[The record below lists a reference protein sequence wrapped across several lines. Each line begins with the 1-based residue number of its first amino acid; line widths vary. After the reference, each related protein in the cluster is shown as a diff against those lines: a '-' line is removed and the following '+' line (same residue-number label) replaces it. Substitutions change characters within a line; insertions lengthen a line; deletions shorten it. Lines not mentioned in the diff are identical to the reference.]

1 MRILKSALALM
12 LCACILLSFASCGG
26 KVSEKDFYAMDTF
39 MTVTVY
45 GRGGQNAVDKTV
57 LAINGV
63 DAAYSISSANGEIAR
78 LLRDGR
84 IDSPSQGL
92 LQMLECAKLLYE
104 RTNGAY
110 DVSAYALY
118 QLWRDCEKEGR
129 VPGDSEIA
137 AAKSLCGMDRIT
149 FDSNSVEL
157 NGVKGIDLGSIA
169 KGYSGKAAAELL
181 KAEDVSGALLVLG
194 GNVVA
199 YGCKPYGKTFRIGIT
214 DPLSTSALC
223 GSVEVADL
231 SVVTSGKYNRRYE
244 VDGTVYHHIIDVKS
258 GYPCENGVASVTVVC
273 DDGMWADAL
282 STALFL
288 IGKDAALEYYKTY
301 GGFEAVIV
309 TDDGAITVTDG
320 LKDSFTALR

>member
-1 MRILKSALALM
+1 MLRRALALV
-12 LCACILLSFASCGG
+12 LCGCILLSFGACAGG
-26 KVSEKDFYAMDTF
+26 VTERDFWAMDTT
-39 MTVTVY
+39 MYVTVY
-45 GRGGQNAVDKTV
+45 GRGGSGAADKIVAAINEVDK
-57 LAINGV
+57 
-63 DAAYSISSANGEIAR
+63 AYSISSVEGEIAR
-78 LLRDGR
+78 LIRDGR

-104 RTNGAY
+104 RTGGAY

-129 VPGDSEIA
+129 VPTEAEIS
-137 AAKSLCGMDRIT
+137 AAKSLCGMDKVT
-149 FDSNSVEL
+149 FDGESVEL

-169 KGYSGKAAAELL
+169 KGYSGKVAAQRL
-181 KAEDVSGALLVLG
+181 KDGGVSGALLVLG

-199 YGCKPYGKTFRIGIT
+199 YGCKPYGKTFKIGIT
-214 DPLSTSALC
+214 DPIDPSRLC
-223 GSVEVADL
+223 GSIEAVNTNI
-231 SVVTSGKYNRRYE
+231 VTSGKYNRRYE
-244 VDGTVYHHIIDVKS
+244 VGGTVYHHIIDVKS
-258 GYPCENGVASVTVVC
+258 GYPCENGTASVTVIC

-309 TDDGAITVTDG
+309 TDDGEITVTDG
-320 LKDSFTALR
+320 LKDTFTALR